1 MSHTT
6 VLSQK
11 CTNVNSLLCIL
22 DVAIMK
28 DKKTA
33 LLMEIARA
41 YYLENRNQSEIARS
55 AGVTR
60 SQISRYLKEVRE
72 KGIVQIQIVE
82 PGRQFDDLRA
92 SLKQAFPH
100 LQEVIIA
107 PAFSEDLESTREIVG
122 RYAANFLRDAV
133 RPGQTLVFGCGRT
146 LRCVANALLPRR
158 IAGLSVVQ
166 AMGNLGHD
174 AHGIDYNE
182 ITRAAAHPFEARP
195 YFISS
200 PAILGVGSGNARDLI
215 AANSTI
221 SDVLA
226 MARAGDVYV
235 VGLGSL
241 QSDQVY
247 VRVGMID
254 QKEID
259 ELKGRA
265 VGDICGR
272 FFDEKGK
279 ERASSFASRIIGI
292 GLDDLR
298 HGRLSLGVAC
308 GSDKVAPILGALRG
322 RFINALASDQ
332 NTIAAVLLAAEGRN
346 AGKKPLGMIKEP
358 VLRRRKS

>member
-1 MSHTT
+1 
-6 VLSQK
+6 
-11 CTNVNSLLCIL
+11 
-22 DVAIMK
+22 MK

-41 YYLENRNQSEIARS
+41 YYLENRNQSEIAKS
-55 AGVTR
+55 TGVTR

-72 KGIVQIQIVE
+72 RGIVQIRIVE
-82 PGRQFDDLRA
+82 PDRQFDSLRA
-92 SLKQAFPH
+92 SLMRAFPH
-100 LQEVIIA
+100 LKEVVIA
-107 PAFSEDLESTREIVG
+107 PAFSENLENTREIVG

-133 RPGQTLVFGCGRT
+133 RPGQKLVFGCGRT

-158 IAGLSVVQ
+158 VAGLSVVQ

-200 PAILGVGSGNARDLI
+200 PAILGVGSGSARDLI
-215 AANSTI
+215 AANPTI
-221 SDVLA
+221 RDVLA
-226 MARAGDVYV
+226 MARAGDVFV

-241 QSDQVY
+241 QSDQLY
-247 VRVGMID
+247 VRVGMI
-254 QKEID
+254 QQREID

-279 ERASSFASRIIGI
+279 ERVSSFASRIIGI
-292 GLDDLR
+292 ELEDLR
-298 HGRLSLGVAC
+298 RGRLSLGVAC
-308 GSDKVAPILGALRG
+308 GNDKVAPIIGALKG
-322 RFINALASDQ
+322 KFINALASDE
-332 NTIAAVLLAAEGRN
+332 NTIARVLQELSGSGGQGEGRD
-346 AGKKPLGMIKEP
+346 AAKKRVGLTRKP
-358 VLRRRKS
+358 VLKRRKA